1 MFTLKAKKTGPSRD
15 TYKFFTKALTVIFIT
30 TIVIVAVS
38 SMLGAFVFG
47 FFGLFKIV
55 GVQYDSF
62 QSLLIFLLLFFI
74 IGFVVDL
81 LSIFLINIFSQ
92 QIKNSKNKF
101 LVRLVIDCSFSWI
114 SIHTADELIRS
125 INISFIT
132 ELVAVF
138 LLFLLEV
145 TMDINSKEEKNN
157 SSLIP

>member
-1 MFTLKAKKTGPSRD
+1 MRIIYRNRNYFHSFVHCICSLRNNIQNEICLKEKRIK
-15 TYKFFTKALTVIFIT
+15 YI
-30 TIVIVAVS
+30 
-38 SMLGAFVFG
+38 
-47 FFGLFKIV
+47 FKIF

>member
-1 MFTLKAKKTGPSRD
+1 
-15 TYKFFTKALTVIFIT
+15 
-30 TIVIVAVS
+30 
-38 SMLGAFVFG
+38 
-47 FFGLFKIV
+47 
-55 GVQYDSF
+55 DSF